1 MHFVH
6 KIWHMRTTKK
16 KPTTD
21 PKGRCGSR
29 AGYAAHGRRGES
41 ACAACKAANNKRERQ
56 RAVTANRKPTG
67 TGTAGH
73 AVKSSPVLQAVPIP
87 AGETAGATAAPAHLK
102 ARGTALWESVTTGYR
117 LSPAALEVL
126 GETCRIADRLERF
139 AGALASGSTMW
150 FELEEP
156 DDLPDG
162 VNIVVNGMIGE
173 ARQLTGVLRQNLERL
188 GLVEV
193 EQLTPADT
201 QKESL
206 MDELA
211 RKRRERLEREGIGS

>member
-1 MHFVH
+1 MAR
-6 KIWHMRTTKK
+6 MSANKK
-16 KPTTD
+16 APTND

-29 AGYAAHGRRGES
+29 AGYVAHRRRGER
-41 ACAACKAANNKRERQ
+41 ACARCQAANNKAAREQKRKS
-56 RAVTANRKPTG
+56 NRKPTG
-67 TGTAGH
+67 TGTTGRA
-73 AVKSSPVLQAVPIP
+73 AQPSPALQAVPIP
-87 AGETAGATAAPAHLK
+87 AGETAGNPEPPAHLK
-102 ARGTALWESVTTGYR
+102 ARGAALWESVTTGYT

-139 AGALASGSTMW
+139 AGALASGSTLW
-150 FELEEP
+150 FELDEP

-206 MDELA
+206 LDELA
-211 RKRRERLEREGIGS
+211 RKRAERLARGG